1 MINKNIGG
9 IERSHIIKFLFRVL
23 ATQHYNLIIN
33 ALNDEDIIIACL
45 RIAWN
50 DAFRHVSKN
59 QPNAKKKQ
67 DFKAMHNKDVNEYIV
82 NCILRNEIV
91 LNSFLNYCRANTPA
105 EKVLSLEND
114 INNGLLRCFE
124 DVKVIDKKE
133 DNHLC
138 FGHFQKL
145 YNMAIKYYLCVYFCS
160 DDLGIKHL
168 MLQKIDLNWLECADC
183 PIDSIICGLLDSKLV
198 WSKIE
203 SAQCISEYLNL
214 QNRIKSEVTHKSNLW
229 YDFENWR

>member
-1 MINKNIGG
+1 MTTADIFGIDQQVKRNIGGEELMINKNIGG

-105 EKVLSLEND
+105 KKVLSLEND

-133 DNHLC
+133 DSRSSTRELKLGESSLFTTTIFVSSIAYLINLVKIMYLKPTNSE
-138 FGHFQKL
+138 FIAMIADNLRLKYKL
-145 YNMAIKYYLCVYFCS
+145 Y
-160 DDLGIKHL
+160 
-168 MLQKIDLNWLECADC
+168 
-183 PIDSIICGLLDSKLV
+183 
-198 WSKIE
+198 
-203 SAQCISEYLNL
+203 
-214 QNRIKSEVTHKSNLW
+214 
-229 YDFENWR
+229 